1 MMALL
6 SATSSLAFHL
16 PSVST
21 RRDALVGGA
30 AAALAGALPFR
41 ASAGLPFDP
50 IGAYNMGASAGNE
63 GLKPVKADPARPNTG
78 ITLLRECFDGYLPE
92 GGLLQWYEEHL
103 TPDFEAVFE
112 GGKVKLDKQAYLAVT
127 ADLLKSFPD
136 FVYTRTGPIAYADSP
151 TLVQWTAVVK
161 GTHSGAVSP
170 CGARPLD
177 LPWTT
182 VVAE

>member
-1 MMALL
+1 
-6 SATSSLAFHL
+6 
-16 PSVST
+16 
-21 RRDALVGGA
+21 
-30 AAALAGALPFR
+30 
-41 ASAGLPFDP
+41 
-50 IGAYNMGASAGNE
+50 MGASAGNE

-161 GTHSGAVSP
+161 GTHSGAVCP